1 MFRTMAEVKSCNT
14 ALVNTAG
21 NTAGSFV
28 FDIEFLLVVVCSE
41 TFYCC

>member
-1 MFRTMAEVKSCNT
+1 MFRTTVEVKSCDA

-21 NTAGSFV
+21 NMAGSFV
-28 FDIEFLLVVVCSE
+28 FDVEFLLVVVCSE